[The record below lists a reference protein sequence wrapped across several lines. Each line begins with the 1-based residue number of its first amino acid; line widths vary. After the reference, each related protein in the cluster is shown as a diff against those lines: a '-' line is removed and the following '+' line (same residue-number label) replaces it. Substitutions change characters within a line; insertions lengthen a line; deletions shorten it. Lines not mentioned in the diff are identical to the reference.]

1 MSLSFYIS
9 CCKKAKRE
17 FPLYIITTAKK
28 RDKCEWQLD
37 GNKLGLD
44 CSKFVIDSWNN
55 ITKYEKVKDSFFIFD
70 EQRAVGNGKW
80 SKSFIKIAKANI
92 WIMLTATPGD
102 CWEDFIPVF
111 IANGFYKN
119 RTEFYKKHVV
129 FDRFFNFPKIL
140 TYINTGELIKHKND
154 ILVEMEKTETVR
166 ERVEKQIVLDFDRD
180 LYKTVC
186 KNRWNPFLEKPI
198 MGPSDYCS
206 VLRKI
211 CNTNENK
218 LNTLE
223 YLFESSQ
230 TKRFIIFYNF
240 NYELDMLR
248 EWCEKKGIEY
258 AEWNGQRHELIPK
271 TDEWIYLT
279 QYSAGCE
286 GWNCIDTNTIIFF
299 SINYSYKQM
308 TQAAGRIDRFNSP
321 YKVLYYYY
329 LTTNSDIDES
339 IRKALDEKRDF
350 NEKSFYRK
358 SMAQPTD
365 KDLNYFENENPKE
378 LPEQGDE

>member
-166 ERVEKQIVLDFDRD
+166 ERVEKQIVLDFNRD